1 MLGDR
6 KAQKAIN
13 RKKLTGSAGLSKQ
26 KNGKK
31 KFNQNCYATII
42 GYKQ

>member
-13 RKKLTGSAGLSKQ
+13 QKKLTGSAGLSKQ
-26 KNGKK
+26 KHGKK
-31 KFNQNCYATII
+31 KS
-42 GYKQ
+42 